1 MDFGMDEQTA
11 IVRDTARKFF
21 REQCPSSRMRE
32 ILATEEGYSPEMWRQ
47 MAELGWLGLVNDES
61 YGGSGGTLFDLFTLV
76 EEMGRA
82 LLPSPFFCSSVL
94 SGPLIEEAGDQDL
107 KKALL
112 PQMIRGEKILTVA
125 LLGGE
130 GRPDFDDPT
139 LRAHPVDGGRYELTG
154 TRLLVP
160 FAHVAGGILVCAKI
174 EGAASDGPT
183 LFLVD
188 PNTDGLECVPLDTL
202 TKERTFALRFNRA
215 RVDGDRIVGGLGQ
228 GGAHMGHIWPKATVL
243 KCAEM
248 LGGMERVV
256 EMTVTHV
263 KERHQFGRPLGALQ
277 AVHHA
282 CFEMATC
289 LETTRLVT
297 TQAAWLLSQ
306 GLPAAKE
313 LAMAKAWCN
322 DAYKKCAAIGHQL
335 HGAIGFTEEHDM
347 HLYSQ
352 HAKASEMTFGTSW
365 HHRSRVADELGI

>member
-1 MDFGMDEQTA
+1 MDFGMDEQTV

-21 REQCPSSRMRE
+21 REQCPSSRVRE
-32 ILATEEGYSPEMWRQ
+32 ILATEEGYSRDVWRQ
-47 MAELGWLGLVNDES
+47 MASLGWLGLVNDEA
-61 YGGSGGTLFDLFTLV
+61 YGGYGGAFFDLFTLV

-82 LLPSPFFCSSVL
+82 RLPSPFFCSAFL
-94 SGPLIEEAGDQDL
+94 AGLLIEEAGDPRL
-107 KKALL
+107 KEALL
-112 PQMIRGEKILTVA
+112 PHMIRGEKIVTVA
-125 LLGGE
+125 LLDGE

-139 LRAHPVDGGRYELTG
+139 LEAHQVDGGGYELTG

-160 FAHVAGGILVCAKI
+160 FAHVAGDILLCAKI

-188 PNTDGLECVPLDTL
+188 PKTDGVEIAPLDTL
-202 TKERTFALRFNRA
+202 TKERTFALRFDRA
-215 RVDGDRIVGGLGQ
+215 GVDADRIVGGPGQ
-228 GGAHMGHIWPKATVL
+228 GGAHLGRIWPRATVL

-256 EMTVTHV
+256 EMTVAHV

-282 CFEMATC
+282 CFEMATY
-289 LETTRLVT
+289 LQTTRLVA

-306 GLPAAKE
+306 GLPADKDI
-313 LAMAKAWCN
+313 AMATAWCN

-352 HAKASEMTFGTSW
+352 HAKASEMAFGASW
-365 HHRSRVADELGI
+365 LHRSRVADELGI

>member
-1 MDFGMDEQTA
+1 
-11 IVRDTARKFF
+11 
-21 REQCPSSRMRE
+21 
-32 ILATEEGYSPEMWRQ
+32 
-47 MAELGWLGLVNDES
+47 
-61 YGGSGGTLFDLFTLV
+61 
-76 EEMGRA
+76 
-82 LLPSPFFCSSVL
+82 
-94 SGPLIEEAGDQDL
+94 
-107 KKALL
+107 
-112 PQMIRGEKILTVA
+112 
-125 LLGGE
+125 
-130 GRPDFDDPT
+130 
-139 LRAHPVDGGRYELTG
+139 
-154 TRLLVP
+154 
-160 FAHVAGGILVCAKI
+160 
-174 EGAASDGPT
+174 
-183 LFLVD
+183 
-188 PNTDGLECVPLDTL
+188 
-202 TKERTFALRFNRA
+202 
-215 RVDGDRIVGGLGQ
+215 
-228 GGAHMGHIWPKATVL
+228 MGHIWPKATVL

-256 EMTVTHV
+256 EMTVAHV

>member
-1 MDFGMDEQTA
+1 MDFGMDEQTV

-21 REQCPSSRMRE
+21 REQCPSSRVRE

-47 MAELGWLGLVNDES
+47 IAELGWQGLVNDES

-112 PQMIRGEKILTVA
+112 PQMIRGERILTIA
-125 LLGGE
+125 LLDGE

-139 LRAHPVDGGRYELTG
+139 LRAHPVDGGGYELTG

-174 EGAASDGPT
+174 EGAGSDGPT

-188 PNTDGLECVPLDTL
+188 PKTEGLECVPLDTL
-202 TKERTFALRFNRA
+202 TKEKAFALRFDRA
-215 RVDGDRIVGGLGQ
+215 GVDGDLIVGAPGQ
-228 GGAHMGHIWPKATVL
+228 GGAHVRRIWPRATVL

-248 LGGMERVV
+248 LGGLERVV
-256 EMTVTHV
+256 EMTVAYV

-289 LETTRLVT
+289 LETTRLAA
-297 TQAAWLLSQ
+297 TQAGWLLSQ
-306 GLPAAKE
+306 GLPAVKE
-313 LAMAKAWCN
+313 IAMAKAWCN
-322 DAYKKCAAIGHQL
+322 DAYKKCAAMGHQL

-352 HAKASEMTFGTSW
+352 HAKASEMAFGASW
-365 HHRSRVADELGI
+365 LHRSRVADELGI